1 MTLRQLISIAGLI
14 SLAVIIGAYSFE
26 YIGGLFPCKLCY
38 WQRYPHFLNI
48 FIFPLI
54 YLFPLRSLSLIC
66 AMSMFVSSILAFYHV
81 GAEQK
86 YWPGP
91 NSCTNSSIEGL
102 TTDQLL
108 DQIMNAPL
116 VRCDEV
122 VWDLFGIS
130 MAGWNV
136 LISFCLFL
144 TWLYCYKKL
153 RLNNYSSKI
162 VRSI

>member
-1 MTLRQLISIAGLI
+1 
-14 SLAVIIGAYSFE
+14 
-26 YIGGLFPCKLCY
+26 
-38 WQRYPHFLNI
+38 
-48 FIFPLI
+48 
-54 YLFPLRSLSLIC
+54 
-66 AMSMFVSSILAFYHV
+66 MFVSSILAFYHV
-81 GAEQK
+81 GVEQK

-144 TWLYCYKKL
+144 TWIYCYLKKEI
-153 RLNNYSSKI
+153 NFYS
-162 VRSI
+162 R

>member
-1 MTLRQLISIAGLI
+1 MTTKQLILLASFA

-26 YIGGLFPCKLCY
+26 YIGGFSPCKLCY

-48 FIFPLI
+48 LIFPIFYMLQI
-54 YLFPLRSLSLIC
+54 RSLIFIGM
-66 AMSMFVSSILAFYHV
+66 MSMMISTVLAFYHV
-81 GAEQK
+81 GVEQK
-86 YWPGP
+86 YWLGP

-116 VRCDEV
+116 VRCDEIAWEFIGV
-122 VWDLFGIS
+122 S

-136 LISFCLFL
+136 LISFCLLL
-144 TWLYCYKKL
+144 TWFYCYL
-153 RLNNYSSKI
+153 KI
-162 VRSI
+162 DNK

>member
-1 MTLRQLISIAGLI
+1 MTTKQLISLTSFA
-14 SLAVIIGAYSFE
+14 SLAIIIGAYYFE
-26 YIGGLFPCKLCY
+26 YIGGFSPCKLCY

-48 FIFPLI
+48 LILPIF
-54 YLFPLRSLSLIC
+54 YLFQMRSLILIGM
-66 AMSMFVSSILAFYHV
+66 MSMLISTVLAFYHV
-81 GAEQK
+81 GVEQK

-108 DQIMNAPL
+108 DKIMNAPL

-122 VWDLFGIS
+122 VWDLFGVS

-144 TWLYCYKKL
+144 TWLYCYQ
-153 RLNNYSSKI
+153 KI
-162 VRSI
+162 KIK